1 MNPEFIEKNQIV
13 ERYLTGKLPFKGR
26 QDFERY
32 CREHPEVLE
41 QIHLADQM
49 HAGMRLL
56 EASGRSLG
64 WQEAKPVWWQ
74 RREFTLALLA
84 LSACLVIGLWVLGA
98 QYADRGK
105 QIAGLQEKLTAG
117 PLHAPGRTRSIK
129 IQPNRAGPTSQP
141 ALNLQLREVPDLVE
155 LHVDLTYT
163 RMNLF
168 RFIVEKKNQA
178 RAGTIYNLLRDSN
191 GEVRFA
197 LNTSALTPGDYAV
210 VIEGIPA
217 RGSPIALGWF
227 VVRAVE

>member
-1 MNPEFIEKNQIV
+1 MDPEFIEKNQIV

-56 EASGRSLG
+56 EASGRSPGL
-64 WQEAKPVWWQ
+64 QEAKPVWWR
-74 RREFTLALLA
+74 RRELTLALLA

-105 QIAGLQEKLTAG
+105 QIADLQEKLTAG
-117 PLHAPGRTRSIK
+117 PLHAPGRTRSIR
-129 IQPNRAGPTSQP
+129 IQPNRAGPTSLP
-141 ALNLQLREVPDLVE
+141 ALNLQLKEIPDLVE
-155 LHVDLTYT
+155 LHVDLSYT

-168 RFIVEKKNQA
+168 RFIVDKKNQA

-197 LNTSALTPGDYAV
+197 FNTSALTPGDYAV

-227 VVRAVE
+227 LVRAI